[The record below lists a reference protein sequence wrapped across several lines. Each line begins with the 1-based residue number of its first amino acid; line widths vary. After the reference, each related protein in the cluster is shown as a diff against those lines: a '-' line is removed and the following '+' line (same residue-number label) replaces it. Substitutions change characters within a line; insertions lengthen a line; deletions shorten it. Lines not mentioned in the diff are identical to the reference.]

1 MNWFVGE
8 ENEDD
13 IITVIIVKT
22 LMIWYMKPGTPPNNR
37 KNLEVNVKG
46 LCFYQVLL
54 K

>member
-22 LMIWYMKPGTPPNNR
+22 YWIKVGMPVDYVIPIGINLYSNN
-37 KNLEVNVKG
+37 
-46 LCFYQVLL
+46 
-54 K
+54 